1 MSNHPKEER
10 TLVLIK
16 PDALQRN
23 LLGEI
28 LHRFE
33 RRGLKI
39 VGLKMMEI
47 DDAVLLEH
55 YAHIKDKPFFGG
67 IKDFMKSY
75 PVVAIA
81 LSGIKAVSIVRAMV
95 GPTKGFDAPPGTIRG
110 DFSQSVQTNLVH
122 ASDPSEDPEGEVNRF
137 FKTEELF
144 SYKKIDFDF
153 LYGNEEKS

>member
-10 TLVLIK
+10 TLILLK

-39 VGLKMMEI
+39 IGLKMMQA
-47 DDAVLLEH
+47 DDAVLKEH
-55 YAHIKDKPFFGG
+55 YAHIADKPFFGG
-67 IKDFMKSY
+67 IKDYMKSY
-75 PVVAIA
+75 PIVAIA
-81 LSGIKAVSIVRAMV
+81 LSGIKAVTMVRQMV
-95 GPTKGFDAPPGTIRG
+95 GPTKGFDAPAGTIRG
-110 DFSQSVQTNLVH
+110 DFSQSTQTNLVH
-122 ASDPSEDPEGEVNRF
+122 ASDPAENPEAEVNRF
-137 FKTEELF
+137 FKAGELF

-153 LYGNEEKS
+153 LYGDEEKE